1 MPFVRE
7 HVSDTDAEKYGFE
20 ALSKTFRTPIF
31 HLKDSW
37 TIDRE
42 QNIFLSWLR
51 RGREEYWA
59 DQDFLLWWDG
69 VPIKVFITGS
79 STEESSGKIVTT
91 WESPG
96 LDIPENFQHTRE
108 EVICV
113 LKDAL
118 KAFKTVGY
126 YDGQQGER
134 TAVFKF

>member
-1 MPFVRE
+1 MSFVRE
-7 HVSDTDAEKYGFE
+7 PVSDAEKYGFE
-20 ALSKTFRTPIF
+20 ALSKMFRTPMF
-31 HLKDSW
+31 HLKHCW

-51 RGREEYWA
+51 SGREEYFA
-59 DQDFLLWWDG
+59 EQDFLLWWDG
-69 VPIKVFITGS
+69 VPIKVYITGS
-79 STEESSGKIVTT
+79 STEDSPGKIVTT

-118 KAFKTVGY
+118 KVFKSAGY
-126 YDGQQGER
+126 YGQQEDR
-134 TAVFKF
+134 TVVFKF